1 MRVFLK
7 PGTALRAWLKDS
19 GLVVAAV
26 LLCCAVWLAAA
37 LHPQGRWATLLDN
50 VHWTFSYTLA
60 ALMAWWGLLRAAPE
74 DRPARR
80 WVTVALLCNAIGQ
93 WIWMAQVYSDWNPFP
108 GPSDVAFVLPGLCA
122 LAGFVKLCRARLPSR
137 QLRLAML
144 DVAGFALAALA
155 LALAVYLP
163 RGMSSSPLE
172 LIVLTVYP
180 VTLLSA
186 SAAALVM
193 QLYLRLRWTARWLA
207 LFIGLVGQAVAWMQ
221 WNIDTLDNTL
231 ADGTWLNI
239 SFSVLTLMLGWGAAG
254 WRLQVDASARFDRA
268 CEGCIRQ
275 LPLAMV
281 ALTSTAVGLLLLDDQ
296 LPDLLRT
303 LLVGLALVA
312 LLFAP
317 LRQSMQLGE
326 RDRLL
331 EAERGLDESRRQLE
345 YLAHH
350 DNLTGLVNLALL
362 RDRAKQ
368 AMAHA
373 DRSGQGVAL
382 LFIDL
387 DQFKEI
393 NDSLGHAA
401 GDALLIHSARQLE
414 GVVRHSD
421 TVCRVGG
428 DEFVIVLPGV
438 NNIGEVVR
446 VADKIMDMAAGST
459 VVNGH
464 ELPMAMSLGVA
475 FYPGDASNFET
486 LLQCADIAMYQAK
499 AAGRHTCRFYDAQ
512 MSAEASA
519 RIHMRGGLA
528 RAVEREE
535 LLLHYQPII
544 DLHSGQIAGA
554 EALLRWQHP
563 DLGLVPPAT
572 FIPVAERSGLIV
584 SIGDWVLN
592 EACRQGAAWHAAGV
606 AIRSIAVN
614 LSILQFRR
622 GNLEKSV
629 LEALRSSGLPPR
641 CLELEITESVLMEER
656 DMVTATLER
665 LRRMGV
671 GVAIDDFGTGYSSLG
686 YLKSLPASKLKMDQS
701 LIRDIDSNA
710 RDAGVARA
718 VIHMAQELGL
728 TTVAEGVETLAQAQL
743 LESCGCDAAQ
753 GYLYGRP
760 MTAAQLAALC
770 GKPASAETLKVR
782 ALSA

>member
-1 MRVFLK
+1 
-7 PGTALRAWLKDS
+7 LKDLS
-19 GLVVAAV
+19 ENAHHA
-26 LLCCAVWLAAA
+26 
-37 LHPQGRWATLLDN
+37 ATLAQQIGDKILQSLN
-50 VHWTFSYTLA
+50 QPYTLGA
-60 ALMAWWGLLRAAPE
+60 HPYRSTCSLGATLFGP
-74 DRPARR
+74 
-80 WVTVALLCNAIGQ
+80 Q
-93 WIWMAQVYSDWNPFP
+93 AQ
-108 GPSDVAFVLPGLCA
+108 
-122 LAGFVKLCRARLPSR
+122 
-137 QLRLAML
+137 
-144 DVAGFALAALA
+144 
-155 LALAVYLP
+155 
-163 RGMSSSPLE
+163 
-172 LIVLTVYP
+172 
-180 VTLLSA
+180 
-186 SAAALVM
+186 
-193 QLYLRLRWTARWLA
+193 
-207 LFIGLVGQAVAWMQ
+207 
-221 WNIDTLDNTL
+221 
-231 ADGTWLNI
+231 
-239 SFSVLTLMLGWGAAG
+239 GAA
-254 WRLQVDASARFDRA
+254 
-268 CEGCIRQ
+268 
-275 LPLAMV
+275 
-281 ALTSTAVGLLLLDDQ
+281 
-296 LPDLLRT
+296 DLL
-303 LLVGLALVA
+303 
-312 LLFAP
+312 
-317 LRQSMQLGE
+317 
-326 RDRLL
+326 
-331 EAERGLDESRRQLE
+331 
-345 YLAHH
+345 
-350 DNLTGLVNLALL
+350 
-362 RDRAKQ
+362 KQ
-368 AMAHA
+368 
-373 DRSGQGVAL
+373 
-382 LFIDL
+382 
-387 DQFKEI
+387 
-393 NDSLGHAA
+393 
-401 GDALLIHSARQLE
+401 
-414 GVVRHSD
+414 
-421 TVCRVGG
+421 
-428 DEFVIVLPGV
+428 
-438 NNIGEVVR
+438 
-446 VADKIMDMAAGST
+446 
-459 VVNGH
+459 
-464 ELPMAMSLGVA
+464 
-475 FYPGDASNFET
+475 
-486 LLQCADIAMYQAK
+486 ADIAMYQAK